1 MTQPPSP
8 SQATPSQP
16 SQQYDVAVIGA
27 GSAGLQAALTLG
39 RMRRRVAVF
48 STDRF
53 RNDPAEAMHN
63 FLGHDGE
70 SPAALRLAARKD
82 LERYTT
88 VEIIERAV
96 TTISGEPDAFTVEVD
111 GAPAVIARRVVLA
124 TGLADELPDV
134 PGLDELFGT
143 VVAHCPYCH
152 GYEFSDRRI
161 GVLGAGPHA
170 GMLGQLIARLASRVV
185 VLTNGAE
192 PDPDVAATL
201 TALDVELHT
210 GAVVGAEGAGEGLRV
225 LLEGDHAVELGGMFV
240 APTWRQ
246 AAPFAEQLG
255 LETGD
260 MGGIHVDIM
269 GATSR
274 PGVYAAGDLA
284 HHRDLPMAMASVLG
298 AAAAGQMA
306 AGACDR
312 DLAMA
317 DLAERTRVGSSS

>member
-1 MTQPPSP
+1 MTQTQHPVHE
-8 SQATPSQP
+8 T
-16 SQQYDVAVIGA
+16 QQYDVAVIGA

-70 SPAALRLAARKD
+70 SPATLRLAARKD
-82 LERYTT
+82 LERYQT
-88 VEIIERAV
+88 VELIERAV
-96 TTISGEPDAFTVEVD
+96 TTISGEIGAFTLEVD
-111 GAPAVIARRVVLA
+111 GAPPVAARRVVLA

-152 GYEFSDRRI
+152 GFEFADQRI
-161 GVLGAGPHA
+161 GLLGAGPHA
-170 GMLGQLIARLASRVV
+170 AMLGQLVSRLASRVV

-192 PDPDVAATL
+192 PDPEVAATL
-201 TALDVELHT
+201 SALDVEMHT
-210 GAVVGAEGAGEGLRV
+210 GPVAGAEATDEGLRV
-225 LLEGDHAVELGGMFV
+225 LLDGDHAVELGGMFV

-246 AAPFAEQLG
+246 AAPFAEQLD

-260 MGGIHVDIM
+260 LGGVHIDLM

-306 AGACDR
+306 GGACDR

-317 DLAERTRVGSSS
+317 DLAARTRGAGGS